1 MAAKGMPH
9 AVSRQITARRRV
21 KDALDRH
28 RLTISRKRYRN
39 GGMSALVL
47 MDGQY
52 FEVSEWELELLR
64 QGATPS
70 ELGLFPV
77 ADDSA

>member
-1 MAAKGMPH
+1 MAAKGTPT

-28 RLTISRKRYRN
+28 RLIISKKRYRN
-39 GGMSALVL
+39 GEMTALVL

-52 FEVSEWELELLR
+52 FDVSEWELGMLR
-64 QGATPS
+64 EGATPR
-70 ELGLFPV
+70 ELGLYPV
-77 ADDSA
+77 ADDGA